1 MNIKLKNLLLL
12 LLIIFLLYLV
22 YNRCNNICNSFS
34 IGVPKFAIEDIVKNK
49 ILHIFESDG
58 TENNLDTIEAAKE
71 WLRTN
76 GIDYLPDRY
85 YIKEVLDIDEGG
97 AAEILLSCGESGI
110 PGGEYGEFQ
119 KSSGMGSSWRPG
131 DKRYYKI
138 EDDKIKI
145 YTDSAYSTP
154 AQRGEINI
162 CTLSLEDIQASIV
175 QDESWHHFKII
186 LGKEYY
192 IWAKESNKDNLIRFH
207 STIIEIIK
215 SNSRKNDVKKFGKF
229 NFFNKNK
236 DTYYEEGLEKLAA
249 EEFIDQSSFVAGIDT
264 IKNTII
270 IEKNSININNL
281 ISYTIN
287 VEFIGLEKRNEYVF
301 NDPNT
306 RSPRTGEKKESDG
319 TTKTYSLDIVHD
331 YWRKRQDEYYILIK
345 ALQVI
350 GTIDEAVLEADVAVA
365 KAFTEEGGGRLRLAA
380 GGGTSGGTGILIWP
394 PGGGGQQIDLPR
406 KGFLR
411 VNYLDEGGISHEVP
425 PLADSNQYF
434 QKIKDLAQHMA
445 LIPDNET
452 YLKDIILALGIDSI
466 TGWSP
471 VTQMTEGGENP
482 RFEKIRNMSIK
493 DMNDMFKVNY
503 NYYITLESLER
514 VYVFKTINKDYVN
527 ILIEYINRNRQKNGI
542 GSLILKRSS
551 IGRRP
556 IGDEPGAK
564 EARPYAGPGLYAGP
578 R

>member
-1 MNIKLKNLLLL
+1 MIVKLETLLLL

-22 YNRCNNICNSFS
+22 YNRCNNICNNTCNGFS
-34 IGVPKFAIEDIVKNK
+34 IGVPKFVIEDITTNK
-49 ILHIFESDG
+49 ILHTFESEG
-58 TENNLDTIEAAKE
+58 MENDLRTIEAAKE
-71 WLRTN
+71 WFRTN
-76 GIDYLPDRY
+76 GIDYVPGDKRY

-97 AAEILLSCGESGI
+97 DGELVTCGESGI

-145 YTDSAYSTP
+145 YKDPAYSMP
-154 AQRGEINI
+154 ALHYEINI
-162 CTLSLEDIQASIV
+162 CTLSLEDIQDSIV
-175 QDESWHHFKII
+175 QDKSWYHFKII
-186 LGKEYY
+186 LSKEYY

-207 STIIEIIK
+207 STIIKIIK
-215 SNSRKNDVKKFGKF
+215 SNSRKNDVKKIGKF

-249 EEFIDQSSFVAGIDT
+249 EEFIDQSSFVVGIDT

-270 IEKNSININNL
+270 IEKNSINTNHL

-306 RSPRTGEKKESDG
+306 GLPRTGEKMERDG

-331 YWRKRQDEYYILIK
+331 HWRKRQDEYYILIK

-350 GTIDEAVLEADVAVA
+350 GTTDDPVLEADVAA
-365 KAFTEEGGGRLRLAA
+365 AEAFTKEGEGRWVF
-380 GGGTSGGTGILIWP
+380 GGTGILIWP
-394 PGGGGQQIDLPR
+394 PGRGGQQIYLPR

-452 YLKDIILALGIDSI
+452 YLNDIILALGIDSI

-471 VTQMTEGGENP
+471 VTPMTEGGENP

-556 IGDEPGAK
+556 IGDEPGAF
-564 EARPYAGPGLYAGP
+564 ETRPYAGP